1 MIVYDSINPWL
12 RAQGFRNTFITVAV
26 IALVWNSSMFVMMY
40 YGKALRKSSAKRYW
54 ALVAK
59 EGPTH

>member
-1 MIVYDSINPWL
+1 MVFHHSINPWL
-12 RAQGFRNTFITVAV
+12 RAQGFRDTFITVAV
-26 IALVWNSSMFVMMY
+26 IGFVWNSSMFAMMY
-40 YGKALRKSSAKRYW
+40 YGKTLRKASAKRYW